1 MGLRMKNFNIMGGSL
16 KILIFMVGG
25 GGVPKKPI
33 YRRELSKKGDLTV
46 SRFKG
51 DGGGGSLAKKR
62 GMVFLRRGGCGGGG
76 GLIP

>member
-25 GGVPKKPI
+25 GGKGGVPKKPI
-33 YRRELSKKGDLTV
+33 YRRELSKKGDFTV

-62 GMVFLRRGGCGGGG
+62 GMVFLRRGGGGGG
-76 GLIP
+76 G